1 MFTAEDKRGVGAPK
15 VKVAGVGP
23 LMTQVAGEVG
33 DGLIAHGFTTAEYLR
48 QSTLPNVEKGLAKQ
62 GRNRAN
68 FDICCPIMVASGG
81 SEQEFE
87 QNLLRMKSQ
96 MAFYASTPAYR
107 PVLDVHG
114 WGDMQPHFTRLSKQ
128 GDWQKMTEMVDDE
141 MLNAFV
147 LICENPDDIPQQLE
161 QRYGGLVDSW
171 MCTYIGQDSQQ
182 QQRIINQIQAT

>member
-1 MFTAEDKRGVGAPK
+1 
-15 VKVAGVGP
+15 
-23 LMTQVAGEVG
+23 
-33 DGLIAHGFTTAEYLR
+33 
-48 QSTLPNVEKGLAKQ
+48 
-62 GRNRAN
+62 
-68 FDICCPIMVASGG
+68 
-81 SEQEFE
+81 
-87 QNLLRMKSQ
+87 
-96 MAFYASTPAYR
+96 
-107 PVLDVHG
+107 VLDVHG

-182 QQRIINQIQAT
+182 QQRIINEIQAAQ